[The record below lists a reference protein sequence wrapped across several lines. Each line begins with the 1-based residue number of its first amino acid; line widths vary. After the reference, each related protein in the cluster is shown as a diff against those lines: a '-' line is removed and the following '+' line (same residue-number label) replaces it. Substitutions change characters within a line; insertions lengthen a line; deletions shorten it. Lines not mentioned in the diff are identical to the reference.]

1 MRLRTYFDDC
11 EKCFVP
17 ITPTRY
23 VTMKTVRQLLSLV
36 SISALIFA
44 LLPAL
49 SQAGTITLGD
59 GSQYEVKLQSHLG
72 NTWTYSV
79 KELSGKSLSHWNL
92 GIKAC
97 MDKNAVEGSSP
108 TGDTVDGSTSFEGM
122 KWDVTEGFTE
132 GVFSITLDAD
142 YPETTI
148 LAQAKAGKLGNER
161 TGEVMGP
168 DCNATVSQSP
178 IDDFA
183 SPMFAEPDVCDFIY
197 GVHDDGLNNSQL
209 FKMLDFDIDVLGSI
223 CAGCDIEA
231 LDVSKDEELYAASGD
246 NTDKPG
252 FLYKVDMTT
261 GQLTE
266 VGPTGYAEVDGISFN
281 PIDGTLWGWA
291 QDVGLIAIDKLTG
304 AANVVFEAEGEF
316 EDLTWNN
323 GGTKLYVALNDHG
336 AYSHI
341 RPYVKEAATYNPDPE
356 NDAKA
361 GHLIVVFDMTTNTAT
376 EMCRG
381 VLSDKEVEALEM
393 LPDGKLILGYHNSN
407 SQPMLAIVNPNN
419 CEVMKETP
427 PNYNITPQ
435 MPFGDIEALGACI
448 VDGSSDIKFCPDQD
462 TEWMYAKDSFT
473 DGSGHK
479 SLEIYGVAV
488 KQEGDT
494 IIVAINANMGP
505 EGETDWSS
513 LPKSI
518 QNKIKD
524 GHVGL
529 TDFVLDFAGTKYAVH
544 FVANSDSS
552 ATTLGL
558 YQDIT
563 LKDVAK
569 ENAGYSNL
577 SSYKNA
583 AQNPSLGDLSF
594 SSGYFDLN
602 SNWSVPMSIESGT
615 KVDEDNF
622 TSLTATDLAGM
633 GLDFV
638 GGLGVSNA
646 SELGSHTFGFSFTKT
661 DEMAGDFI
669 GYFFTECR
677 NDGVAIIKSLP
688 DCE

>member
-1 MRLRTYFDDC
+1 
-11 EKCFVP
+11 
-17 ITPTRY
+17 
-23 VTMKTVRQLLSLV
+23 MKTVRQLVNLA
-36 SISALIFA
+36 SIGALMFG

-49 SQAGTITLGD
+49 SQAGIITLGD

-72 NTWTYSV
+72 NTWTYSI

-97 MDKNAVEGSSP
+97 MDKGAVVSSSP

-122 KWDVTEGFTE
+122 KWDVSEGFTE
-132 GVFSITLDAD
+132 GTFSITLDAD

-148 LAQAKAGKLGNER
+148 LAQAKAGTRGNER

-168 DCNATVSQSP
+168 DCSATVSQSP
-178 IDDFA
+178 VDDFVP
-183 SPMFAEPDVCDFIY
+183 PMFAEPEVCDFIY

-209 FKMLDFDIDVLGSI
+209 IRILDFEIIDVLGSI

-231 LDVSKDEELYAASGD
+231 LDVSKDEELYVASGD
-246 NTDKPG
+246 NTGKPG
-252 FLYKVDMTT
+252 FLYKADMTT

-266 VGPTGYAEVDGISFN
+266 IGPTGYAEVDGISFH
-281 PIDGTLWGWA
+281 PIDNTLWGWA
-291 QDVGLIAIDKLTG
+291 QDVGLITIDKQTG

-323 GGTKLYVALNDHG
+323 EGTKLYVALNDHE
-336 AYSHI
+336 AYTHI
-341 RPYVKEAATYNPDPE
+341 RPYLEGDATYNPDPE
-356 NDAKA
+356 SDAKVD
-361 GHLIVVFDMTTNTAT
+361 HLIVVFDMATNTAT
-376 EMCRG
+376 EICRG
-381 VLSDKEVEALEM
+381 VLSDKEVEGLEM
-393 LPDGKLILGYHNSN
+393 LPDGKLMLGYHNSN
-407 SQPMLAIVNPNN
+407 GQPMLAIVNPNN
-419 CEVMKETP
+419 CVVIEEASPT
-427 PNYNITPQ
+427 YNITKE

-462 TEWMYAKDSFT
+462 TDWMYAKDSFT
-473 DGSGHK
+473 DGTGHN
-479 SLEIYGVAV
+479 SLEIYGVAI
-488 KQEGDT
+488 KQIGDT
-494 IIVAINANMGP
+494 ITVAINANMGT

-544 FVANSDSS
+544 FAANNDSGV
-552 ATTLGL
+552 TTPGL

-577 SSYKNA
+577 SSYKNNA
-583 AQNPSLGDLSF
+583 KNPSLGDLSF
-594 SSGYFDLN
+594 SSGYFDMN

-615 KVDEDNF
+615 KVDGDNF
-622 TSLTATDLAGM
+622 MSLTAAKLASI

-638 GGLGVSNA
+638 SGLGVSNA

-677 NDGVAIIKSLP
+677 NDGLAIVRKLP
-688 DCE
+688 GC

>member
-1 MRLRTYFDDC
+1 
-11 EKCFVP
+11 
-17 ITPTRY
+17 
-23 VTMKTVRQLLSLV
+23 MKTVRQLVNLA
-36 SISALIFA
+36 SIGALMFG

-79 KELSGKSLSHWNL
+79 KELSGKSLSHWNV

-97 MDKNAVEGSSP
+97 MDKGAVVSSSP

-122 KWDVTEGFTE
+122 KWDVSEGFTE
-132 GVFSITLDAD
+132 GTFSITLDAD

-148 LAQAKAGKLGNER
+148 LAQAKAGKPGNER

-168 DCNATVSQSP
+168 DCSATVSQSP
-178 IDDFA
+178 VDDFVP
-183 SPMFAEPDVCDFIY
+183 PMFAEPEVCDFIY

-209 FKMLDFDIDVLGSI
+209 IRILDFEIDVLGSI

-231 LDVSKDEELYAASGD
+231 VDVSKDDELYVASGD

-252 FLYKVDMTT
+252 VLYKADMTT

-266 VGPTGYAEVDGISFN
+266 IGPTGYAEVDGISFH
-281 PIDGTLWGWA
+281 PIDNTLWGWA
-291 QDVGLIAIDKLTG
+291 QDVGLITIDKQTG
-304 AANVVFEAEGEF
+304 AANVVFGAEGEF

-323 GGTKLYVALNDHG
+323 EGTKLYVALNDHG
-336 AYSHI
+336 AYTHI
-341 RPYVKEAATYNPDPE
+341 RPYLEKDATYKADPE
-356 NDAKA
+356 SDAKA
-361 GHLIVVFDMTTNTAT
+361 AHLLIAFDATTSPVTAT
-376 EMCRG
+376 EICRG
-381 VLSDKEVEALEM
+381 ALGDKEVEALEM
-393 LPDGKLILGYHNSN
+393 LPDGKLMLGYHNSKD
-407 SQPMLAIVNPNN
+407 QPMLAAIDPST
-419 CEVMKETP
+419 CEVTKDAS

-448 VDGSSDIKFCPDQD
+448 VDGQGGGSSCPAQD

-473 DGSGHK
+473 DGTGHK
-479 SLEIYGVAV
+479 SLEIYGVAI
-488 KQEGDT
+488 KQEGNT
-494 IIVAINANMGP
+494 IMVAINANMGP

-513 LPKSI
+513 LHRNVRK
-518 QNKIKD
+518 NIKD
-524 GHVGL
+524 GNI
-529 TDFVLDFAGTKYAVH
+529 TFSDFVLDFAGTKYAVH
-544 FVANSDSS
+544 FAAGNDSS
-552 ATTLGL
+552 VTTLGL

-577 SSYKNA
+577 SSYKKA
-583 AQNPSLGDLSF
+583 AKNPSLGDLSF
-594 SSGYFDLN
+594 SDGYFDVN

-615 KVDEDNF
+615 KVDGDNF
-622 TSLTATDLAGM
+622 TSLTAADLAGM

-638 GGLGVSNA
+638 SGLGVSNA

-661 DEMAGDFI
+661 DDMAGDFI

-677 NDGVAIIKSLP
+677 NDGVAIVRELP
-688 DCE
+688 GC